1 MRSILILSLLVVSL
15 FPACKRQ
22 GKHSPVTSTTH
33 VCKFKQDNNLAD
45 ACELVD
51 RSKLGKGIACLV
63 AAPVTLFGGGVAAGL
78 PICLGAYFLC
88 PPLVVIGS
96 CVALGTAVGTGTLIW
111 KGCTCLSQHAR
122 ANKERE
128 QFRCKSCKK
137 IHVERVE
144 LFTEKQRSAEEKL
157 SVTY

>member
-1 MRSILILSLLVVSL
+1 MRSILFLSLLVLSL

-33 VCKFKQDNNLAD
+33 VCNFKQDNNLAD

-51 RSKLGKGIACLV
+51 RSKLGKGVACLV
-63 AAPVTLFGGGVAAGL
+63 AAPATLGVGVFMGANLIMAGMVVPGFGLLGSGVAIGAFAGF
-78 PICLGAYFLC
+78 GFL
-88 PPLVVIGS
+88 V
-96 CVALGTAVGTGTLIW
+96 W
-111 KGCTCLSQHAR
+111 KGCTYLSQHAC